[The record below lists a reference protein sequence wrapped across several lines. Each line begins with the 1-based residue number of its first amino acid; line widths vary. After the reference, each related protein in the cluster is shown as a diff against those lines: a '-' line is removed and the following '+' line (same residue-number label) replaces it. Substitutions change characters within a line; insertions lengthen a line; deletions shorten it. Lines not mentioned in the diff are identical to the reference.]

1 MKRIGIFGG
10 SFNPIHKGHIHI
22 GLKAI
27 ADKEVDEIHYLVSPQ
42 NPLKC
47 DQQLLDEQLRF
58 RLTIKAL
65 ADYPLLKASDFEFH
79 LPRPSF
85 TWKTMDAL
93 RQHYP
98 ADQLVLLI
106 GADNWLLFDRWA
118 NHDQL
123 LTNYQFL
130 IYPRDGYEVAAADLL
145 ANVRLLDAPIYPC
158 SSTMIRQAVQTGGDI
173 AEMVPDAIKDDVKRL
188 YGV

>member
-27 ADKEVDEIHYLVSPQ
+27 ADKEVDEIHFLVSPQ

-65 ADYPLLKASDFEFH
+65 ADYPLLK
-79 LPRPSF
+79 SF

-130 IYPRDGYEVAAADLL
+130 IYPRDGYEVAAADLP
-145 ANVRLLDAPIYPC
+145 ANVRLLDAPIYPY

>member
-85 TWKTMDAL
+85 PLKATGVQTCAL
-93 RQHYP
+93 P
-98 ADQLVLLI
+98 I

-123 LTNYQFL
+123 LADYQFL
-130 IYPRDGYEVAAADLL
+130 IYPRDGYKVAATDLPE
-145 ANVRLLDAPIYPC
+145 NVRLLNAPIYPY

>member
-27 ADKEVDEIHYLVSPQ
+27 ADKEVDENALSRIAT

-47 DQQLLDEQLRF
+47 DQKLLDEQLRF

-65 ADYPLLKASDFEFH
+65 ADYPQLKASDFEFH

-85 TWKTMDAL
+85 TWKTMGAL

-123 LTNYQFL
+123 LANYQFL
-130 IYPRDGYEVAAADLL
+130 IYPRDGYEVTAADLP
-145 ANVRLLDAPIYPC
+145 ANVRLLDAPIYPY

>member
-47 DQQLLDEQLRF
+47 DQKLLDEQLRF
-58 RLTIKAL
+58 RLALKAL
-65 ADYPLLKASDFEFH
+65 ADFPLLKASDFEFN

-93 RQHYP
+93 RQLYP

-106 GADNWLLFDRWA
+106 GADNWILFDRWA

-123 LTNYQFL
+123 LANFHFL
-130 IYPRDGYEVAAADLL
+130 IFPREGYEVTATDLP
-145 ANVRLLDAPIYPC
+145 ANVRLLDAPIYPY
-158 SSTMIRQAVQTGGDI
+158 SSTIIRQAAHAGGDI
-173 AEMVPDAIKDDVKRL
+173 AEMVPKAIKDDVKRL
-188 YGV
+188 YSV